1 MRMDKWAQR
10 DAIKRQ
16 RSLLRKKKRAVFL
29 LVFFFYLGLV
39 AVDSACSEMTR
50 YPGALTLQ
58 SRRIDREHILLSF
71 LGKEV
76 MVNTDW
82 ILEEVDRVKD
92 TAKETISVLSGMVR
106 GLPEGSQSQHI
117 NSILIIKA
125 EMKNYLF
132 LQKPYNIIAVTGC
145 RFRGKNPKYNT
156 FYK

>member
-1 MRMDKWAQR
+1 MGAKRCDKAPTKFV
-10 DAIKRQ
+10 AKKEKGGFSAGI
-16 RSLLRKKKRAVFL
+16 LLLSRI
-29 LVFFFYLGLV
+29 V

-117 NSILIIKA
+117 NNQGRDEELPLPSKTL
-125 EMKNYLF
+125 
-132 LQKPYNIIAVTGC
+132 
-145 RFRGKNPKYNT
+145 
-156 FYK
+156 

>member
-58 SRRIDREHILLSF
+58 SRRIDREHILFSF

-76 MVNTDW
+76 LVNTDW

-117 NSILIIKA
+117 NNQGRDEELPLPSKTL
-125 EMKNYLF
+125 
-132 LQKPYNIIAVTGC
+132 
-145 RFRGKNPKYNT
+145 
-156 FYK
+156 

>member
-1 MRMDKWAQR
+1 M
-10 DAIKRQ
+10 
-16 RSLLRKKKRAVFL
+16 
-29 LVFFFYLGLV
+29 
-39 AVDSACSEMTR
+39 DSACSEMTR

-117 NSILIIKA
+117 NNQGRDEELPLPSKTL
-125 EMKNYLF
+125 
-132 LQKPYNIIAVTGC
+132 
-145 RFRGKNPKYNT
+145 
-156 FYK
+156 